1 MKFFA
6 NLRTHLKKHA
16 VKYLGGAAV
25 VAGAAQAHLG
35 DAQALLTPKHFA
47 LATVGIGMLVPFLDY
62 LKDQGP

>member
-6 NLRTHLKKHA
+6 HIKKHA

-25 VAGAAQAHLG
+25 LAGAAQAHLG

-47 LATVGIGMLVPFLDY
+47 LATVGIGMLVPLLDY
-62 LKDQGP
+62 MKDQAP